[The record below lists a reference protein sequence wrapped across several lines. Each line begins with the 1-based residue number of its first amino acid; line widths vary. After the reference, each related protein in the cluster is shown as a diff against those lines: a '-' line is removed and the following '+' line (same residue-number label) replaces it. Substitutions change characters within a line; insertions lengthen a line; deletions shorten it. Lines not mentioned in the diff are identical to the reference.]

1 MKWDLI
7 GGGALGLMF
16 TARLLQDGQQVRLWT
31 RTSEQAE
38 QLRQKGLFL
47 IDRKGTRQHYTG
59 IHAYAFHEAEDVMKR
74 LDEPIER
81 LALFIKQT
89 SFNDTF
95 MKQLAALPVDTVSSV
110 LCFQN
115 GIGHDE
121 KLKQL
126 FSEKVLAMAVTT
138 EAAKR
143 TSHSE
148 VIHTGEGE
156 TWLGNPIDPN
166 DHAVR
171 EWCNLFQEAG
181 FQAFVSNN
189 IEDNIYRKLIVNA
202 VINPLTALLRLR
214 NGELLQSEKRL
225 QLMREVFEEVIA
237 IYRLQGIPVHA
248 DEAWD
253 NLIRVCRAT
262 ASNTS
267 SMLADVLAE
276 RTTEIDAITGQ
287 LLRIA
292 DAHQYDS
299 PVQRYLYRSI
309 QALDPAFLS

>member
-16 TARLLQDGQQVRLWT
+16 TARLLQHGEQIRLWT

-38 QLRQKGLFL
+38 ELRQKGLFL
-47 IDRKGTRQHYTG
+47 IDRKGVQQHYPN
-59 IHAYAFHEAEDVMKR
+59 IHAYPLDEAERVLKRSNEPIKR
-74 LDEPIER
+74 LG
-81 LALFIKQT
+81 LFIKQT
-89 SFNDTF
+89 SFTDAF
-95 MKQLAALPVDTVSSV
+95 MKQLAVLPVEKVSSV

-126 FSEKVLAMAVTT
+126 FSENMLAMAVTT

-143 TSHSE
+143 TSSYE
-148 VIHTGEGE
+148 VTHTGDGE
-156 TWLGNPIDPN
+156 TWLGNAIDPN
-166 DHAVR
+166 NDEVR
-171 EWCNLFQEAG
+171 VWCNLFKEAG

-214 NGELLQSEKRL
+214 NGELLHSEKRL

-253 NLIRVCRAT
+253 NLIRVCSAT

-292 DAHQYDS
+292 DAHQYHS
-299 PVQRYLYRSI
+299 PAQTYLYRSI